1 MGSSPTWNNVNDF
14 FMLGPLPFNYNADN
28 AGYFATA
35 GSVTCQNF
43 NFHDNDYNN
52 TGQVNCAIANSSSVS
67 YVVFV
72 VSDNNNTRG
81 TVKNSAISGSD
92 IIEFSL
98 TYRAG

>member
-1 MGSSPTWNNVNDF
+1 
-14 FMLGPLPFNYNADN
+14 MLGPLPFNYNADN
-28 AGYFATA
+28 AGYYATA

-52 TGQVNCAIANSSSVS
+52 TGQVNCGIANSSGVS
-67 YVVFV
+67 YVCFL

-81 TVKNSAISGSD
+81 TVKNSAISGND